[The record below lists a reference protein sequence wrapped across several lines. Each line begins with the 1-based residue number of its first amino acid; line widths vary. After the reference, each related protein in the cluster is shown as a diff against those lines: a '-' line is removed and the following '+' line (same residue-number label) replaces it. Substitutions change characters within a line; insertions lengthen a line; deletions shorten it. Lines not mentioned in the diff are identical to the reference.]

1 MLNTWT
7 TLWAT
12 DKVNLMLEMGKIM
25 WSTKLRK
32 IFSPLAKKKK
42 KSKSKL
48 NLKGCL
54 LHGKKEGRECQRIL
68 YSDFVGKV
76 TQG

>member
-42 KSKSKL
+42 KQKQVKP
-48 NLKGCL
+48 
-54 LHGKKEGRECQRIL
+54 QRMN
-68 YSDFVGKV
+68 
-76 TQG
+76 TTW